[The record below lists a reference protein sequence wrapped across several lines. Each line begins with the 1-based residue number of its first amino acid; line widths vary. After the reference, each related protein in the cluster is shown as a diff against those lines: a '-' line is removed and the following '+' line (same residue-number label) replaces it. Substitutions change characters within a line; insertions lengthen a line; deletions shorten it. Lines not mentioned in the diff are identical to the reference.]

1 MILSDQLYN
10 RKRYG
15 EMSLAEAAK
24 SLFEERTMSMS
35 DYRRGVED
43 ATKPLNLNP
52 LTGHSASEID
62 EIVAERRK
70 ALLTRKVTKWVNIYQ
85 SNSDGVISSG
95 GVHASEDFAR
105 ALVDGYKSSRL
116 KYLGAYPIEIETPA

>member
-85 SNSDGVISSG
+85 DGNVIQT
-95 GVHASEDFAR
+95 
-105 ALVDGYKSSRL
+105 GYKSLYDSKEDAAL
-116 KYLGAYPIEIETPA
+116 FTKYPDYGFKYIGTYPIEIETPA